1 VIAAALAIGASLA
14 WGVGDFLGGLKARSL
29 PALSVIACS
38 QPFGLAVLAVVVAV
52 RGRAAPGWS
61 LAWAC
66 LSALLGT
73 TGLFSF
79 YRGLAAGAMA
89 VVAPIAG
96 AAAIVP
102 VAFGLATGERP
113 GALRELGFVL
123 AIGGVVLTSREP
135 RTQRLRL
142 AAGAGWGLLA
152 MAAFGGYYVPL
163 HEASRGDFLWA
174 SLVFRSTSV
183 TLAWTALL
191 LLRPRIPVLRP
202 HLPALVAVGVLD
214 TGGNV
219 CFAAASTR
227 GLISVVSVLASLY
240 PVGTVLLAR
249 ATLHER
255 IARIQELGVVATLA
269 GVALISA
276 G

>member
-1 VIAAALAIGASLA
+1 MLGAVLALGASVA
-14 WGVGDFLGGLKARSL
+14 WGVGDFLGGLKARTL
-29 PALSVIACS
+29 PALAVMAFS
-38 QPFGLAVLAVVVAV
+38 QPFGLALLAVVVVV
-52 RGRAAPGWS
+52 RGRPAPGWS
-61 LAWAC
+61 LTWAC

-73 TGLFSF
+73 TGLFAF

-96 AAAIVP
+96 AAAVVP
-102 VAFGLATGERP
+102 VVFGFATGERP

-123 AIGGVVLTSREP
+123 AIGGVILTSREP
-135 RTQRLRL
+135 RARRIRL

-163 HEASRGDFLWA
+163 HEASRADFLWA
-174 SLVFRSTSV
+174 SLVFRMTSV
-183 TLAWTALL
+183 TLAWSALL
-191 LLRPRIPVLRP
+191 LLRPRIPSLRP

-227 GLISVVSVLASLY
+227 GLISAVSVLASLY

-255 IARIQELGVVATLA
+255 VARIQELGVVATLA
-269 GVALISA
+269 GVGLISV

>member
-219 CFAAASTR
+219 CF
-227 GLISVVSVLASLY
+227 
-240 PVGTVLLAR
+240 
-249 ATLHER
+249 
-255 IARIQELGVVATLA
+255 
-269 GVALISA
+269 VALISA